1 MKKKHK
7 DRADRL
13 WVMIHVTALRLTQ
26 EKNKHGT
33 DSHWLK
39 NGGRFLSRP
48 LKCTN
53 GGMVDAIGSNT
64 EQEV

>member
-48 LKCTN
+48 LKLLFT
-53 GGMVDAIGSNT
+53 T
-64 EQEV
+64 KQ